1 MASVTSVGTLVE
13 GLRKG
18 DRRAVARLISLV
30 EDGAPEASEAIRE
43 VYPLTGH
50 ASTIGLTGAPGA
62 GKSTLIDGL
71 VVRARAEDK
80 SVGVIACDPTSPFSG
95 GALLGDRVR
104 MQEHALDEKVFI
116 RSMATRGHLGGLSLA
131 APEAMRVLEAAGSDV
146 VIVET
151 VGVGQSEVE
160 VAKQADTTI
169 VVLAPGMGDAIQA
182 AKAGVLEIADIFCVN
197 KSDKDGANETA
208 RDVRGMLELGHGRD
222 PEWDVPIVLTSAAT
236 DQGIDELWAAI
247 RAHEAHLRKGD
258 RLAAAP
264 PRALRRGDPRD
275 RRRASEG
282 GARGGRRAGR
292 PRGADRRRPRAA
304 ARPVLGGRAAAR
316 AVRSVRTLKAVRRRT
331 CRVPSRRSRRRLS
344 SLVRKPRPRAAV
356 ASPDVAPRAGR
367 RRRGGHR
374 RDDDRSRR
382 RGHRRAEGATSVDRS
397 DGRSTSSGTSRSNVG
412 DTLSFHAGWT
422 GAMMSTQFEARAR
435 TSASGCCCR
444 VATAHSGPPVA
455 TSGPRAT
462 ARGGRAAAAAA
473 RARSP
478 APARVRRFRRPACR
492 AARRARRASRG
503 SVTAPATR

>member
-1 MASVTSVGTLVE
+1 MSSAASVADLVT

-71 VVRARAEDK
+71 VLRARAEDK

-104 MQEHALDEKVFI
+104 MQQHALDEKVFI

-131 APEAMRVLEAAGSDV
+131 APEAMRVLEAAGSEV

-222 PEWDVPIVLTSAAT
+222 PGWDVPIVLTSAT
-236 DQGIDELWAAI
+236 TEEGVDDLWAAI
-247 RAHEAHLRKGD
+247 RKHEDHLRTGG
-258 RLAAAP
+258 RLEA
-264 PRALRRGDPRD
+264 
-275 RRRASEG
+275 RRRERF
-282 GARGGRRAGR
+282 GAEIREIVGER
-292 PRGADRRRPRAA
+292 
-304 ARPVLGGRAAAR
+304 
-316 AVRSVRTLKAVRRRT
+316 LKAA
-331 CRVPSRRSRRRLS
+331 LEQ
-344 SLVRKPRPRAAV
+344 AAG
-356 ASPDVAPRAGR
+356 AGVLAKLTEQVL
-367 RRRGGHR
+367 
-374 RDDDRSRR
+374 DRELDPYSA
-382 RGHRRAEGATSVDRS
+382 AEELLKKFG
-397 DGRSTSSGTSRSNVG
+397 
-412 DTLSFHAGWT
+412 L
-422 GAMMSTQFEARAR
+422 
-435 TSASGCCCR
+435 
-444 VATAHSGPPVA
+444 
-455 TSGPRAT
+455 
-462 ARGGRAAAAAA
+462 
-473 RARSP
+473 P
-478 APARVRRFRRPACR
+478 A
-492 AARRARRASRG
+492 
-503 SVTAPATR
+503 